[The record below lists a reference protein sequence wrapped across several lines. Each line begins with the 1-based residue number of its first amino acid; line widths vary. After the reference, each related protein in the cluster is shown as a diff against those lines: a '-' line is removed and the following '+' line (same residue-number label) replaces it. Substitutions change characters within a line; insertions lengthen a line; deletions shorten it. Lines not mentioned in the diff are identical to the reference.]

1 MSIRKASVL
10 RIAKILGRGIL
21 VVVVGLVA
29 SSAMLEWPAPPKH
42 WRHPISY
49 RVGVQEARVRIEL
62 GVASILKADCVI
74 SDVPEQDEATGLPVQ
89 RTGMLTEE
97 GVAWLDGYMGEIE
110 KARLDGSLAAS
121 SVRGKVRTQQAAMA
135 EFLAG
140 KGGEVER
147 GQPPR
152 LSPSGRY
159 RVEIVRPAWDKNPIQ
174 FTYECQ
180 VVDTQSGPGPGPLS
194 ILPSTVEE
202 KERIRFLF
210 ADSES
215 TLFAYSRSRLTLYDI
230 PHRCAIADFERV
242 ELPVLSPVPGGR

>member
-1 MSIRKASVL
+1 VSIRKASVL
-10 RIAKILGRGIL
+10 RIAKVLGRGIL

-29 SSAMLEWPAPPKH
+29 SSAMLDWPAPPKH
-42 WRHPISY
+42 WRHPVSF
-49 RVGVQEARVRIEL
+49 RAGVQEAR
-62 GVASILKADCVI
+62 KAIAQGTAFIFGPGCVI
-74 SDVPEQDEATGLPVQ
+74 SGIPRQDEATGLPVYE
-89 RTGMLTEE
+89 TGTFTAA
-97 GVAWLDGYMGEIE
+97 GVAWRDGYMWEIE
-110 KARLDGSLAAS
+110 RARLNGSLAAS
-121 SVRGKVRTQQAAMA
+121 SVRGKVRTRQAAMA

-180 VVDTQSGPGPGPLS
+180 VVDTQSAPGTRPMG
-194 ILPSTVEE
+194 IEFDVEE
-202 KERIRFLF
+202 KGRIRFLF
-210 ADSES
+210 ADSET
-215 TLFAYSRSRLTLYDI
+215 TLFAYSQSRLTLYDI

-242 ELPVLSPVPGGR
+242 DLPVLSPVPGGR